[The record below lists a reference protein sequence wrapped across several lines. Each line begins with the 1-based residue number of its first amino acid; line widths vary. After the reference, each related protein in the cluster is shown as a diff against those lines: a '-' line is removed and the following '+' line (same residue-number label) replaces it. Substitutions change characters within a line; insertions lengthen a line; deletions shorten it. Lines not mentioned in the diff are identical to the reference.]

1 MLRQKIMEQ
10 GETLTGKEILKLF
23 ALHNKEQRMSIRKI
37 VFTFCYIASCLTVT
51 AVTAHANPYLI
62 KLKEGWGTLEKGQI
76 GRSAAIFTE
85 AINLDPQQPAA
96 HLSLAVAA
104 SLQQDWKTAIAEF
117 QTVLSTHPRDALVW
131 NGLGIAH
138 LQQGQSADAMA
149 CFEKALDIEPDDA
162 AARVHL
168 AFTLCVHNLP
178 DRALEECERV
188 LKSNPDADVRG
199 FAQQTRAL
207 AFLLKRHH
215 EEALTA
221 VKDAL
226 AQATAARNKPYP
238 SWVTLADTRNVFA
251 SIAHPLFVAQ
261 KLPEPRMMTPVPP
274 RLVAANGQPQP
285 PGAANGNDQ
294 PVPTGGVN
302 GNGQP
307 TPPKQAGRMP
317 APQPTP
323 APPQPPTIKVTF
335 SPSDDSVPPLLHGV
349 VTVTVEAHS
358 STPIRYLRLVVGNRV
373 RATFNAP
380 PYQWRWNTLV
390 DDDGEFELS
399 VRCYT
404 TSGALLGESK
414 FPVRIQNKA
423 NELPQ
428 NDREAAEA
436 SLRAEAEFQA
446 QGNGAAPPMSSEE
459 FDFARQHARP
469 LLALTAQPQAVR
481 YLKAKI
487 HEAQEDW
494 AAAYDALMEI
504 YADAPSYLDVRAQ
517 VLTLRERLYK
527 VPVEDVLEVQFVPGA
542 GNVVALTFDD
552 GPRSPYTERILETL
566 RQYNVKATFFVVGK
580 MVDNN
585 PDLTLAILKDG
596 HEFANHSYLHYNM
609 ARMTPLDLE
618 REILRCEH
626 AVRKVTGKEIRMFRP
641 PGGQYDEEVRQAIA
655 GLGYQTIFWTANITS
670 FPLLPPSQIAEKLV
684 ERVGQGGIILL
695 HNGMDKSAWVLPH
708 LLRLLRLRGTHIVT
722 VSELLEMQRRK

>member
-1 MLRQKIMEQ
+1 MSLRK
-10 GETLTGKEILKLF
+10 TVF
-23 ALHNKEQRMSIRKI
+23 A
-37 VFTFCYIASCLTVT
+37 FCYIASNLTVT
-51 AVTAHANPYLI
+51 AATAHANPYLT
-62 KLKEGWGTLEKGQI
+62 KLKEGWSTLEKGQI
-76 GRSAAIFTE
+76 GRSTSIFTE
-85 AINLDPQQPAA
+85 AINLDPQHPAA

-104 SLQQDWKTAIAEF
+104 SLQQDWKTAITEF
-117 QTVLSTHPRDALVW
+117 QIVLSAHPRDAVVW
-131 NGLGIAH
+131 NGLGVAH
-138 LQQGQSADAMA
+138 LQQGQSADAMS
-149 CFEKALDIEPDDA
+149 CFEKALEIEPNYA

-178 DRALEECERV
+178 DRTLEECERV
-188 LKSNPDADVRG
+188 MKSNPDADVRG

-207 AFLLKRHH
+207 AYLLKRHH
-215 EEALTA
+215 DEALTA

-226 AQATAARNKPYP
+226 AEATAARNKPYP
-238 SWVTLADTRNVFA
+238 SWVALADTRNVFA

-261 KLPEPRMMTPVPP
+261 KLPEPRMITPVPP
-274 RLVAANGQPQP
+274 RLVAAN
-285 PGAANGNDQ
+285 DQ
-294 PVPTGGVN
+294 PKPPDATN

-307 TPPKQAGRMP
+307 TPTNGANGNG
-317 APQPTP
+317 QPTP
-323 APPQPPTIKVTF
+323 EPRQSWSGHPVAPPKPTPPQPPTIKVTF
-335 SPSDDSVPPLLHGV
+335 SPSDDSVPPLLRGV
-349 VTVTVEAHS
+349 VSVTVEANS
-358 STPIRYLRLVVGNRV
+358 STPIRYLRLVVGSRV
-373 RATFNAP
+373 RAVFSAP

-390 DDDGEFELS
+390 DDDGEFELR
-399 VRCYT
+399 VRSYA

-423 NELPQ
+423 IEPPQ
-428 NDREAAEA
+428 NDNEAAET
-436 SLRAEAEFQA
+436 SFWAEAEFQE
-446 QGNGAAPPMSSEE
+446 QGNGTASPTSSEE

-469 LLALTAQPQAVR
+469 LLALTAQPHAVH

-494 AAAYDALMEI
+494 AATYDALMEI
-504 YADAPSYLDVRAQ
+504 YADDTSYLDVRAQ
-517 VLTLRERLYK
+517 VLILRERLYQ
-527 VPVEDVLEVQFVPGA
+527 VLVDDVLEIQFVSGA

-566 RQYNVKATFFVVGK
+566 RQYNVKATFFAVGK

-585 PDLTLAILKDG
+585 PDLMLAILKDG

-618 REILRCEH
+618 KEILRCEH

-641 PGGQYDEEVRQAIA
+641 PGGQYDEEVRQAIN
-655 GLGYQTIFWTANITS
+655 GLGYKTVFWTANITS
-670 FPLLPPSQIAEKLV
+670 FPLLSPYQIAEKLV

-708 LLRLLRLRGTHIVT
+708 LLRFLRLRGTRIVT
-722 VSELLEMQRRK
+722 VSELLAMRRRK